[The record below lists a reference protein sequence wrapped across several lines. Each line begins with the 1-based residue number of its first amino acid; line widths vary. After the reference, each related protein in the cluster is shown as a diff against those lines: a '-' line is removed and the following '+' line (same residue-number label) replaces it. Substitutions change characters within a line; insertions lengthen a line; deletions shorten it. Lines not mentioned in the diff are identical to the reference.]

1 MQSCHC
7 QSFRQSQILQILHIQ
22 LFLIFVNKHRR
33 CRGTLSQNRTTI
45 VKTSSNPE
53 TYLPGLKWIGPKI
66 LEPVEST
73 HIVILLH
80 CSNLLTDYSS
90 GCCCSRRWGLFR
102 CSRSVTSAFSVFILY
117 SCTLALDMF
126 SKHSLQKTLSLALI
140 AASPSFCSPLHSR
153 TSFSLTFLGL
163 HRHH

>member
-102 CSRSVTSAFSVFILY
+102 CSRSVTSAFLCIYSLFVHVGFRRVFQAFFAEDVEFSIDCSLAFIL
-117 SCTLALDMF
+117 F
-126 SKHSLQKTLSLALI
+126 SSSLSHI
-140 AASPSFCSPLHSR
+140 V
-153 TSFSLTFLGL
+153 
-163 HRHH
+163 